1 MRKSPVYGG
10 RCGEL
15 LANFDQESSS
25 WKMLE
30 MCFEWGDETWLDRLP
45 KSGMTVNGQLY
56 RLDNLEHH
64 TFESAGFVLPTPT
77 AQQRQSPKRRKI
89 AIQRAKNNIHLTK
102 RHQKD
107 GKNVEGD
114 RLFTLEDTLIYHMIL
129 PTPTCHDSKNNMS
142 PSCWTRQADLGVE
155 IAKMEG
161 YNQETI
167 IGTGLRIHPHFVE
180 WMMGFPI
187 GWLD

>member
-1 MRKSPVYGG
+1 MEKSRVFGG
-10 RCGEL
+10 RCCEL
-15 LANFDQESSS
+15 QATFDHESSS
-25 WKMLE
+25 WKMLQTSFDWAE
-30 MCFEWGDETWLDRLP
+30 PMLLDRLP
-45 KSGMTVNGQLY
+45 KSGMTVSGRLY
-56 RLDNLEHH
+56 RLDNLERH
-64 TFESAGFVLPTPT
+64 TDESGGLV
-77 AQQRQSPKRRKI
+77 
-89 AIQRAKNNIHLTK
+89 
-102 RHQKD
+102 
-107 GKNVEGD
+107 
-114 RLFTLEDTLIYHMIL
+114 L

-155 IAKMEG
+155 IAKLEG